1 MGGVASAID
10 DAVSDVGQ
18 AIGDVAQSVGGAVEQ
33 AIQSIGNI
41 VQPIIKKIESDPIG
55 SIATIAA
62 SATGQVW
69 ALPLISAADTIAH
82 GGSLVQAAEG
92 AAMSYVA
99 SNIASAVSGAILVP
113 ADSAVSI
120 ATNEA
125 TTAAAQGMTADEI
138 SNILQQTGADGVGGI
153 PANIADSIANAAA
166 AGVPQATLATAYA
179 GAFGTG
185 LDGVMT
191 SATESILAG
200 AAGNAVGAAAKSLV
214 TTGSIDTA
222 LLSGLAAGVGTGIG
236 GGITAGA
243 NDLGANSV
251 ISTVAGKVAGATAA
265 SAIGGQNVG
274 ATFVNSLINTSLS
287 QIGGALKNTEVGQAV
302 SGFLSSTG
310 SSIASSINQG
320 IASITNQQ
328 NAQQQ
333 YYSNT
338 VTPAYQ
344 AAQSSYND
352 LTTANNNYATAYTS
366 YQSDYSNYTDLRAQY
381 AAAVASNDP
390 GTANSLADRIT
401 AAETTLSNDT
411 ANLTTLQNAAV
422 AAGNTYNSNYSAYDF
437 AKNTYGQQ
445 TQAITDAN
453 TQLNDT
459 ATKAQAQIDNYAT
472 NVQTAVSQISGL
484 SDSAKQAFYN
494 SFGQN
499 NSDPLASAQT
509 AQTVNGMSDIAQSA
523 FNTAFSQGQDT
534 TAALQTASQVNSLSS
549 ANQEYY
555 QFASDAGLNTTTAL
569 TVAPQLS
576 GMTATAQQAFYDQVL
591 NNKLDPTAAL
601 QTATQVN
608 SMTDKQQSAFANAT
622 ANGLNIDQATN
633 VATTASMLGTNGQNA
648 YIDAIK
654 NSGGN
659 QNLANILAAATQML
673 SPGAAVS
680 SINAPSTLT
689 DPNGIAVYNSA
700 IASRSDSATALKLA
714 NEAIGLLT
722 GSGNVEAKPT
732 DTTSAAPSNIV
743 QATYQPNGNG
753 GWNIVVNGT
762 IMGPAPMGG
771 TVAPK
776 IGEAAGVWYPV
787 NSSTGKVDTGAMP
800 VDPNN
805 PVSSG
810 AAPGTSSTATQGGSG
825 TGNTTGSGALTT
837 TIDPVTNNIVVTN
850 NDGSKDFYDAQ
861 TGNLVKTVAAPSAPT
876 LQDILGSLAT
886 KATTAA
892 KGASSTATPTNTTG
906 GSSPTATSTQPGGA
920 TTGGT
925 GVGGG
930 GTGTG
935 TGGGG
940 NGGTGT
946 GIGGG
951 GSGTGGGAGGTGTG
965 TSGSYTY
972 GTSGAGASAT
982 GTNPGIT
989 NLTGGLTGGKEI
1001 TLIGE
1006 PTTQETVSPMQNQF
1020 SPQPMQTFA
1029 TGGSATTD
1037 LGSGTYNPI
1046 GTTASTIAPLSGG
1059 VTKAQYAKLLG
1070 IPTINEASNPL
1081 MATQYSQAPIQ
1092 SVQETVAPIHLAEG
1106 GLPSPTYNYNQTGFP
1121 QGHASF
1127 TRGKAVGLEGMPGH
1141 GGLSDMSGKL
1151 LGIPGHAE
1159 GGEIEEHN
1167 PEFFSEGGI
1176 HHFVQGGGTGT
1187 SDSVPAMLA
1196 NGEFVLPA
1204 DIVSGLGNG
1213 SNDAG
1218 AKVLDEFLKV
1228 IRAHKQSNNPKELP
1242 PDSKGPLGYLLE
1254 AKRKA

>member
-1 MGGVASAID
+1 MGGVVSAISN
-10 DAVSDVGQ
+10 AVSDVGN
-18 AIGDVAQSVGGAVEQ
+18 AIGDAAQSVGNVVEQ
-33 AIQSIGNI
+33 AVQSIGNVI
-41 VQPIIKKIESDPIG
+41 QPVVKKIESDPIG
-55 SIATIAA
+55 TIAMVA
-62 SATGQVW
+62 AVATGQAW

-99 SNIASAVSGAILVP
+99 GNIASAVSGAILVP

-120 ATNEA
+120 ATDEA
-125 TTAAAQGMTADEI
+125 TTAASQGMTADEI
-138 SNILQQTGADGVGGI
+138 SNILQQTGAGGAGGI

-191 SATESILAG
+191 SATQSILAG

-214 TTGSIDTA
+214 TTGNIDSA

-236 GGITAGA
+236 GGITTGA
-243 NDLGANSV
+243 NDLGVNSV

-265 SAIGGQNVG
+265 SAVGGQNIG
-274 ATFVNSLINTSLS
+274 ATFVNSLVNTSLS

-302 SGFLSSTG
+302 SGYLSSTG

-320 IASITNQQ
+320 IANITGQQ

-344 AAQSSYND
+344 AAQSAYND
-352 LTTANNNYATAYTS
+352 LTTANNNYATAYSS

-381 AAAVASNDP
+381 AAAVAANDVT
-390 GTANSLADRIT
+390 TANNLADKIT
-401 AAETTLSNDT
+401 TAETTLGNDT
-411 ANLTTLQNAAV
+411 SNLTTLQNTAV

-459 ATKAQAQIDNYAT
+459 GAKAQAQIDSYAA
-472 NVQTAVSQISGL
+472 NVQTAVSQISNY
-484 SDSAKQAFYN
+484 SQNAQQAFYN
-494 SFGQN
+494 TFGVN

-534 TAALQTASQVNSLSS
+534 TAALQTATQVNGLSS
-549 ANQEYY
+549 ANQDYY

-591 NNKLDPTAAL
+591 NNNLDPTAAL

-608 SMTDKQQSAFANAT
+608 SMTDSQQSAFANAT

-659 QNLANILAAATQML
+659 QNLANILAATTQML

-700 IASRSDSATALKLA
+700 IASGSDSATALKMA

-722 GSGNVEAKPT
+722 GSGNAQASEATGTPYKT
-732 DTTSAAPSNIV
+732 NSYYTQQGGGLGGWAQVAKD
-743 QATYQPNGNG
+743 PNGNIVTIQANVLPVG
-753 GWNIVVNGT
+753 GGMTEGQSAGQVTLMPNAGEPGAYTPATNQEST
-762 IMGPAPMGG
+762 TGPSTPTLVSEVTDPTTGNVTQKLSDGITKVLDAEGNVLSTTGAATP
-771 TVAPK
+771 
-776 IGEAAGVWYPV
+776 AAGV
-787 NSSTGKVDTGAMP
+787 
-800 VDPNN
+800 
-805 PVSSG
+805 
-810 AAPGTSSTATQGGSG
+810 
-825 TGNTTGSGALTT
+825 
-837 TIDPVTNNIVVTN
+837 
-850 NDGSKDFYDAQ
+850 
-861 TGNLVKTVAAPSAPT
+861 T

-886 KATTAA
+886 KATTTA
-892 KGASSTATPTNTTG
+892 KGASSTATPTNTPG
-906 GSSPTATSTQPGGA
+906 GASATSTNTQPGGA

-925 GVGGG
+925 GGG
-930 GTGTG
+930 GT
-935 TGGGG
+935 
-940 NGGTGT
+940 
-946 GIGGG
+946 G
-951 GSGTGGGAGGTGTG
+951 GSGTGSGTGSGIGGVGIGSGSGSGGAGGTGTG

-972 GTSGAGASAT
+972 GTSGTGTASAT
-982 GTNPGIT
+982 GNNPGIT
-989 NLTGGLTGGKEI
+989 NLGGSFGGGREA
-1001 TLIGE
+1001 TLIGM
-1006 PTTQETVSPMQNQF
+1006 PTTQETVAPMTSQYT
-1020 SPQPMQTFA
+1020 PQPVSMFA
-1029 TGGSATTD
+1029 SGGSTTSD
-1037 LGSGTYNPI
+1037 LSSGTYNAI
-1046 GTTASTIAPLSGG
+1046 GDTSGG
-1059 VTKAQYAKLLG
+1059 LQTLTPAYGKTGTKAVLLG
-1070 IPTINEASNPL
+1070 TPRITEAPASLFAN
-1081 MATQYSQAPIQ
+1081 QYSSSPVQ
-1092 SVQETVAPIHLAEG
+1092 SLPETVPVVTMADG
-1106 GLPSPTYNYNQTGFP
+1106 GQTPTYNYNQTGFP
-1121 QGHASF
+1121 HGSPVF
-1127 TRGKAVGLEGMPGH
+1127 GH
-1141 GGLSDMSGKL
+1141 GRPTTLYGGLGHPSFGDMSGRL
-1151 LGIPGHAE
+1151 IDIPGHAE
-1159 GGEIEEHN
+1159 GGEIEGHN

-1228 IRAHKQSNNPKELP
+1228 IRAHKQSNNPKKLP

>member
-1 MGGVASAID
+1 MGGVVSAISN
-10 DAVSDVGQ
+10 AVSDVGQ
-18 AIGDVAQSVGGAVEQ
+18 AIGDVAQSVGSAVGQ
-33 AIQSIGNI
+33 AVQSIGNV
-41 VQPIIKKIESDPIG
+41 VQPVIKKIESDPIG
-55 SIATIAA
+55 SIAMVAA
-62 SATGQVW
+62 AATGQAW
-69 ALPLISAADTIAH
+69 AIPLISAADTIAH
-82 GGSLVQAAEG
+82 GGNLVQAAEG

-99 SNIASAVSGAILVP
+99 GNIASAVSGAILVP
-113 ADSAVSI
+113 ADSVSSMAASDAASQI
-120 ATNEA
+120 A
-125 TTAAAQGMTADEI
+125 Q
-138 SNILQQTGADGVGGI
+138 GI
-153 PANIADSIANAAA
+153 PAEQVANTISQSYGISADIANSMANAAA
-166 AGVPQATLATAYA
+166 NGISAPTLATAFA
-179 GAFGTG
+179 GGFGAN
-185 LDGVMT
+185 LDGVMN
-191 SATESILAG
+191 SATQSILAG

-214 TTGSIDTA
+214 TTGSIDNA

-236 GGITAGA
+236 GGITTGA
-243 NDLGANSV
+243 NDLGANSI

-265 SAIGGQNVG
+265 SAVSGQNIG
-274 ATFVNSLINTSLS
+274 ATFVNSLVNTSLS
-287 QIGGALKNTEVGQAV
+287 QIGGSLKNTEVGQAV

-310 SSIASSINQG
+310 SSIASAINQG

-352 LTTANNNYATAYTS
+352 LTTANNNYTTAYTS

-381 AAAVASNDP
+381 AAAVAANDV
-390 GTANSLADRIT
+390 GTANSLADKIT

-411 ANLTTLQNAAV
+411 SNLTTLQTAAV

-459 ATKAQAQIDNYAT
+459 TAKAQAQIDNYAT
-472 NVQTAVSQISGL
+472 NVQTAVSQISNL

-494 SFGQN
+494 SFGAN

-534 TAALQTASQVNSLSS
+534 TAALQTATQVNGLSS
-549 ANQEYY
+549 ANQDYY

-659 QNLANILAAATQML
+659 QNLANIIAATTQIL
-673 SPGAAVS
+673 NPGAAVS

-700 IASRSDSATALKLA
+700 IASGSDSATALKLA
-714 NEAIGLLT
+714 NEAVGLLT
-722 GSGNVEAKPT
+722 GSGNAQASEAT
-732 DTTSAAPSNIV
+732 GAPYKTNSYYTQQGGGLGGWAQV
-743 QATYQPNGNG
+743 AKDPNGNIVTIQANVLPVG
-753 GWNIVVNGT
+753 GAMTEGQSAGQVTLMPNAGEPGAYTPATNQESTTGPSTPTLVSEATDPTTGNVTQKLSDGT
-762 IMGPAPMGG
+762 
-771 TVAPK
+771 TK
-776 IGEAAGVWYPV
+776 ILDAEGNVLSTTGAATPSAGV
-787 NSSTGKVDTGAMP
+787 
-800 VDPNN
+800 
-805 PVSSG
+805 
-810 AAPGTSSTATQGGSG
+810 
-825 TGNTTGSGALTT
+825 
-837 TIDPVTNNIVVTN
+837 
-850 NDGSKDFYDAQ
+850 
-861 TGNLVKTVAAPSAPT
+861 T

-886 KATTAA
+886 KATTTA
-892 KGASSTATPTNTTG
+892 KGASSTATPTNTSG

-946 GIGGG
+946 GTGGTGTGTG
-951 GSGTGGGAGGTGTG
+951 GSGSGTGTGTG

-972 GTSGAGASAT
+972 GTSGTGASAT

-1127 TRGKAVGLEGMPGH
+1127 TRGKAVGLEGMPGK
-1141 GGLSDMSGKL
+1141 GYLSDMSNRL

>member
-1 MGGVASAID
+1 
-10 DAVSDVGQ
+10 
-18 AIGDVAQSVGGAVEQ
+18 
-33 AIQSIGNI
+33 
-41 VQPIIKKIESDPIG
+41 
-55 SIATIAA
+55 
-62 SATGQVW
+62 
-69 ALPLISAADTIAH
+69 
-82 GGSLVQAAEG
+82 
-92 AAMSYVA
+92 MSYVA
-99 SNIASAVSGAILVP
+99 GNIASAVSGAILVP
-113 ADSAVSI
+113 ADSAVSL

-138 SNILQQTGADGVGGI
+138 SNILQQTGAGGVGGI

-166 AGVPQATLATAYA
+166 AGVPQSTLATAYA

-191 SATESILAG
+191 SATQSILAG

-214 TTGSIDTA
+214 TTGSIDKA

-381 AAAVASNDP
+381 AAAVAANDP

-659 QNLANILAAATQML
+659 QNVANILAAITQML

-680 SINAPSTLT
+680 SINAPTTLT

-700 IASRSDSATALKLA
+700 IASGSDSATALKLANEAIASGSDSATALKLA

-722 GSGNVEAKPT
+722 GSGNAQAGELPATGTAQQVNGVYQPQGNGLWKIVGT
-732 DTTSAAPSNIV
+732 DSKGNQITISDNIV
-743 QATYQPNGNG
+743 PVGFKPNAGDSAGTYKIDPTTGQSVGQTTTPSQ
-753 GWNIVVNGT
+753 T
-762 IMGPAPMGG
+762 TAP
-771 TVAPK
+771 
-776 IGEAAGVWYPV
+776 
-787 NSSTGKVDTGAMP
+787 
-800 VDPNN
+800 
-805 PVSSG
+805 G
-810 AAPGTSSTATQGGSG
+810 AAPGQTELNATVDKT
-825 TGNTTGSGALTT
+825 TGNT
-837 TIDPVTNNIVVTN
+837 VVTN
-850 NDGSKDFYDAQ
+850 PDGSKDFYDTT
-861 TGNLVKTVAAPSAPT
+861 TGALISSTPAPT
-876 LQDILGSLAT
+876 AGVSLQDILGSLAT

-946 GIGGG
+946 GTVGG
-951 GSGTGGGAGGTGTG
+951 GSGTGGGAGGTGTGTG

-1127 TRGKAVGLEGMPGH
+1127 TRGKAVGLEGMPGK
-1141 GGLSDMSGKL
+1141 GYLSDMSNRL

>member
-1 MGGVASAID
+1 MGGVVSAISN
-10 DAVSDVGQ
+10 AVSDVGQ
-18 AIGDVAQSVGGAVEQ
+18 AIGDVAQSVGSAVDQ
-33 AIQSIGNI
+33 AVQSIGNV
-41 VQPIIKKIESDPIG
+41 VQPVIKQIESDPIG
-55 SIATIAA
+55 AIASVAA
-62 SATGQVW
+62 VATGQAW

-82 GGSLVQAAEG
+82 GGNLVQAAEG

-99 SNIASAVSGAILVP
+99 GNIASAVSGAILVP
-113 ADSAVSI
+113 ADSISSM
-120 ATNEA
+120 
-125 TTAAAQGMTADEI
+125 AASDAASQIE
-138 SNILQQTGADGVGGI
+138 QGI
-153 PANIADSIANAAA
+153 PAEQVANTISQSYGISADIANSMANAAA
-166 AGVPQATLATAYA
+166 NGISAPTLATAFA
-179 GAFGTG
+179 GGFGAN
-185 LDGVMT
+185 LDGVMN
-191 SATESILAG
+191 SATQSILAG

-214 TTGSIDTA
+214 TTGSIDNA

-310 SSIASSINQG
+310 SSIASTINQAVAG
-320 IASITNQQ
+320 ITNQQ

-352 LTTANNNYATAYTS
+352 LTTANNNYATAYSS

-381 AAAVASNDP
+381 AAAVAANDVT
-390 GTANSLADRIT
+390 TANSLADKIT
-401 AAETTLSNDT
+401 ATETTLSNDT
-411 ANLTTLQNAAV
+411 SNLTTLQTAAV

-549 ANQEYY
+549 ANQDYY

-608 SMTDKQQSAFANAT
+608 SMTDSQQSAFANAT

-659 QNLANILAAATQML
+659 QNLANILAATTQIL

-680 SINAPSTLT
+680 SINAPTTLT

-700 IASRSDSATALKLA
+700 IASGSDSATALKLA

-722 GSGNVEAKPT
+722 GSGNAQAGELPATGTAQQVNGVYQPQGNGLWKIVGT
-732 DTTSAAPSNIV
+732 DSNGNQITISDNIV
-743 QATYQPNGNG
+743 PVGFKPNAGDPAGTYKIDPTTGQSVGQTTTPSQ
-753 GWNIVVNGT
+753 T
-762 IMGPAPMGG
+762 TAP
-771 TVAPK
+771 
-776 IGEAAGVWYPV
+776 
-787 NSSTGKVDTGAMP
+787 
-800 VDPNN
+800 
-805 PVSSG
+805 G
-810 AAPGTSSTATQGGSG
+810 AAPGQTELNATVDKT
-825 TGNTTGSGALTT
+825 TGNT
-837 TIDPVTNNIVVTN
+837 VVTN
-850 NDGSKDFYDAQ
+850 NDGSKDFYDTT
-861 TGNLVKTVAAPSAPT
+861 TGALISSTPAPT
-876 LQDILGSLAT
+876 AGVSLQDILGSLAT

-892 KGASSTATPTNTTG
+892 KGDSSTATPTNTTG

-940 NGGTGT
+940 SGA
-946 GIGGG
+946 G
-951 GSGTGGGAGGTGTG
+951 GSGAGGTGTG

-972 GTSGAGASAT
+972 GTSGTGASAA

-1059 VTKAQYAKLLG
+1059 VTNAQYAKLLG
-1070 IPTINEASNPL
+1070 VPTINEASNPL
-1081 MATQYSQAPIQ
+1081 MATQYSQVPIQ

-1106 GLPSPTYNYNQTGFP
+1106 GLPAPTYSYNQTGFP
-1121 QGHASF
+1121 QGQASF
-1127 TRGKAVGLEGMPGH
+1127 TRGHAIGLQGMPGH

-1167 PEFFSEGGI
+1167 PEFYSEGGLQ
-1176 HHFVQGGGTGT
+1176 HFVQGGGTGT